1 MTMGLRWLPSGQ
13 SPVNSIGSSLTG
25 TYPVPWSPAET
36 SAPGWATSLIQL
48 RSTQLS
54 STGCHVLAWQRI
66 DQRQTMFLMLKGGSG
81 ERWRQPAV
89 MPNREVSAP
98 RRAEVMRWVCSGKV
112 RSLPGGTEQAP
123 WVVQN
128 LRDIMDTQD
137 FCSEK
142 SRFESEARAEF
153 CVSISGSLRTSA
165 LRLYASW
172 WLICYQMYSG
182 FF

>member
-1 MTMGLRWLPSGQ
+1 M
-13 SPVNSIGSSLTG
+13 
-25 TYPVPWSPAET
+25 
-36 SAPGWATSLIQL
+36 
-48 RSTQLS
+48 
-54 STGCHVLAWQRI
+54 
-66 DQRQTMFLMLKGGSG
+66 
-81 ERWRQPAV
+81 
-89 MPNREVSAP
+89 
-98 RRAEVMRWVCSGKV
+98 

-142 SRFESEARAEF
+142 SRFESEARVEF

-172 WLICYQMYSG
+172 
-182 FF
+182 